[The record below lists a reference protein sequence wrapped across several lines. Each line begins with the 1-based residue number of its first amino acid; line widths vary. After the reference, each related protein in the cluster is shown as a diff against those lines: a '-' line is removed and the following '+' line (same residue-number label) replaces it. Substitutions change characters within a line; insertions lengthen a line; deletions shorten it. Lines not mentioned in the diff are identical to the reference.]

1 VKGRIVAAALAAA
14 TLAGCVSQAPMTLS
28 ERFSDPDTRAVNA
41 PRLPRRATPCAL
53 IVTAIADTRAEP
65 ALLGRVAGRPVR
77 APDDVSLWL
86 RNVVAGLESRGVIP
100 HFDTNPGEAS
110 PLVASLSLRMAWVSE
125 IHTSKTATTLWRLK
139 LTRGES
145 VLVDRDYRGSNTVMN
160 WSSGDGEL
168 QRMVDRAFG
177 GALDQIA
184 GDVRAIC
191 MEGRS

>member
-1 VKGRIVAAALAAA
+1 
-14 TLAGCVSQAPMTLS
+14 
-28 ERFSDPDTRAVNA
+28 
-41 PRLPRRATPCAL
+41 
-53 IVTAIADTRAEP
+53 
-65 ALLGRVAGRPVR
+65 
-77 APDDVSLWL
+77 VSLWL